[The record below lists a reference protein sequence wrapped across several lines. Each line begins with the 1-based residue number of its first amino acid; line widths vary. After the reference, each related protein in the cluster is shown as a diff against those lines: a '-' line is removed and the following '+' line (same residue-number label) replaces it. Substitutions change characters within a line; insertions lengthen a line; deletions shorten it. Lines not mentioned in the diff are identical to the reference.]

1 MLTGAK
7 LQQKFQNIVII
18 CHKNITFMFKKQS
31 IHGAVWR
38 FIDSFIDNY

>member
-18 CHKNITFMFKKQS
+18 CHKNITFMFKKT
-31 IHGAVWR
+31 INPRRRMA
-38 FIDSFIDNY
+38 FY